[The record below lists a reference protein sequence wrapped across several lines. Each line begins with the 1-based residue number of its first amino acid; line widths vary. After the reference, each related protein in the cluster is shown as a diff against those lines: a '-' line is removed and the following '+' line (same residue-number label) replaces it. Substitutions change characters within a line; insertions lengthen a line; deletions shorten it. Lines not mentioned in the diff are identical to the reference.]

1 MSVPVLVT
9 GGAGYVGSH
18 CCKALAAA
26 GFLPIVY
33 DNLSTGH
40 RWAVKWGPLEE
51 GDVLDRARL
60 DAVIAKHKPVAGLH
74 FAALSQVGESM
85 TDPARYWRV
94 NVAGSLT
101 LLEALHAAAVKN
113 FVFSST
119 AAIFGIPARVP
130 IVEDQAQSP
139 INPYGQSKLAVER
152 ILTDF
157 SAAYGLRATALRYF
171 NAAGADAAAEIGED
185 HMPESHLIPLVLDA
199 AAGRRPD
206 IAVFG
211 EDYETP
217 DGTCL
222 RDYIHVADLADA
234 HVLALR
240 RLIDGGATR
249 FFNLGNGNGFSVREV
264 IATAKSVT
272 GRDFAVRR
280 APRRAGDP
288 PSLVADATQAKAT
301 LGWKP
306 QRAALELQV
315 ADAWRWHQAH
325 FAPLGGRDSASL

>member
-1 MSVPVLVT
+1 MTLPVLVT

-18 CCKALAAA
+18 CCKALARA
-26 GFLPIVY
+26 GFMPVVY
-33 DNLSTGH
+33 DNLTTGH
-40 RWAVKWGPLEE
+40 SWAVKWGPLEE

-60 DAVIAKHKPVAGLH
+60 DVVIAKHKPVAALH

-85 TDPARYWRV
+85 TAPARYWRV

-101 LLEALHAAAVKN
+101 LLEALQAADIRN

-119 AAIFGIPARVP
+119 AAIFGVPDRVP
-130 IVEDQAQSP
+130 IVEDQMHAP

-152 ILTDF
+152 IITDF

-171 NAAGADAAAEIGED
+171 NAAGADADAEIGED
-185 HMPESHLIPLVLDA
+185 HSPESHLIPLVLDA

-211 EDYETP
+211 EDYATP

-234 HVLALR
+234 HVLALK
-240 RLIDGGATR
+240 RLIGGGETR

-264 IATAKSVT
+264 IAAAQSVT

-280 APRRAGDP
+280 AERRPGDP
-288 PSLVADATQAKAT
+288 PSLVADAAQAKAV

-306 QRAALELQV
+306 QRAALDVQIT
-315 ADAWRWHQAH
+315 DAWRWHMTH
-325 FAPLGGRDSASL
+325 FSEPAKAG

>member
-1 MSVPVLVT
+1 MTIPVLVT

-18 CCKALAAA
+18 CCKALAFA
-26 GFLPIVY
+26 GFRPIVY

-40 RWAVKWGPLEE
+40 DWAVKWGPLET

-60 DAVIAKHKPVAGLH
+60 DEVIAKHKPVAALH

-85 TDPARYWRV
+85 TQPARYWRV

-101 LLEALHAAAVKN
+101 LLEALIAAEVKC

-119 AAIFGIPARVP
+119 AAIFGIPDRVP
-130 IVEDQAQSP
+130 IIEDQLHAP
-139 INPYGQSKLAVER
+139 INPYGQSKLAVEH
-152 ILTDF
+152 ILKDF
-157 SAAYGLRATALRYF
+157 TAAYGLRATALRYF
-171 NAAGADAAAEIGED
+171 NAAGADAESEIGED
-185 HMPESHLIPLVLDA
+185 HSPESHLIPLVLDA

-206 IAVFG
+206 IAMFG
-211 EDYETP
+211 EDYPTP

-234 HVLALR
+234 HVLALK
-240 RLIDGGATR
+240 RLLGGGETR

-264 IATAKSVT
+264 IATAKQVT
-272 GRDFAVRR
+272 GRDFAVRV
-280 APRRAGDP
+280 AARRAGDP

-301 LGWKP
+301 LGWAP
-306 QRAALELQV
+306 QRAALQV
-315 ADAWRWHQAH
+315 QIADAWRWHQSH
-325 FAPLGGRDSASL
+325 FAG

>member
-1 MSVPVLVT
+1 MSIPVLVT

-60 DAVIAKHKPVAGLH
+60 DSVIAKHKPLAGLH
-74 FAALSQVGESM
+74 FAALSQVAESM
-85 TDPARYWRV
+85 GDPARYWRV

-101 LLEALHAAAVKN
+101 LLEALHAAAVEN
-113 FVFSST
+113 FVFSSS
-119 AAIFGIPARVP
+119 AAIFGIPAHVP
-130 IVEDQAQSP
+130 IVEDQTQTP
-139 INPYGQSKLAVER
+139 INAYGQSKLAVER

-211 EDYETP
+211 EDYPTP

-222 RDYIHVADLADA
+222 RDYVHVADLAEA

-240 RLIDGGATR
+240 RLIDGGSTR

-264 IATAKSVT
+264 IATAKAVT
-272 GRDFAVRR
+272 GRDFAVRP
-280 APRRAGDP
+280 ADRRTGDP
-288 PSLVADATQAKAT
+288 PSLVADSTQAKAT

-306 QRAALELQV
+306 QRAALETQI
-315 ADAWRWHQAH
+315 ADAWRWHQMH
-325 FAPLGGRDSASL
+325 FAPRGVG

>member
-1 MSVPVLVT
+1 MAASVLVT

-18 CCKALAAA
+18 CCKALAYA
-26 GFLPIVY
+26 GYSPVVY
-33 DNLSTGH
+33 DNLTTGH

-60 DAVIAKHKPVAGLH
+60 DAVIAKHKPVAALH

-85 TDPARYWRV
+85 SEPARYWRV

-101 LLEALHAAAVKN
+101 LLEALIAADVKN

-119 AAIFGIPARVP
+119 AAIFGIPDRVP
-130 IVEDQAQSP
+130 IVEDQPHAP

-157 SAAYGLRATALRYF
+157 TAAYGLRATALRYF
-171 NAAGADAAAEIGED
+171 NAAGADAQSEIGED
-185 HMPESHLIPLVLDA
+185 HSPESHLIPLVLDA

-206 IAVFG
+206 IAMFG
-211 EDYETP
+211 EDYDTP

-234 HVLALR
+234 HVLALK
-240 RLIDGGATR
+240 RLIGGGETR

-264 IATAKSVT
+264 IAAAKRVT
-272 GRDFAVRR
+272 GRDFAVRA
-280 APRRAGDP
+280 APRRPGDP

-301 LGWKP
+301 LGWAP
-306 QRAALELQV
+306 QRAALEVQI
-315 ADAWRWHQAH
+315 ADAWRWHQSH
-325 FAPLGGRDSASL
+325 FPGGT

>member
-1 MSVPVLVT
+1 MSVHVLVT

-18 CCKALAAA
+18 CCKALAQA

-33 DNLSTGH
+33 DNLTTGH
-40 RWAVKWGPLEE
+40 DWAVKWGPLEV

-60 DAVIAKHKPVAGLH
+60 DAVIAKYKPVAALH

-85 TDPARYWRV
+85 TQPARYWRV

-101 LLEALHAAAVKN
+101 LLEALIAAEVKS

-119 AAIFGIPARVP
+119 AAIFGIPTRVP
-130 IVEDQAQSP
+130 IVEDQPYAP
-139 INPYGQSKLAVER
+139 INPYGQSKLAVEN
-152 ILTDF
+152 ILMDF

-171 NAAGADAAAEIGED
+171 NAAGADPDAQIGED
-185 HMPESHLIPLVLDA
+185 HAPESHLIPLVLDA

-206 IAVFG
+206 IAMFG
-211 EDYETP
+211 EDYATP

-222 RDYIHVADLADA
+222 RDYVHVDDLASA
-234 HVLALR
+234 HVLALK
-240 RLIDGGATR
+240 RLIGGGETR

-264 IATAKSVT
+264 IAAAKIVT
-272 GRDFAVRR
+272 GRDFAVRV

-288 PSLVADATQAKAT
+288 PSLVADSTQAKST

-306 QRAALELQV
+306 QRAAIETQIG
-315 ADAWRWHQAH
+315 DAWRWHQAH
-325 FAPLGGRDSASL
+325 FVASAGAKTA

>member
-18 CCKALAAA
+18 CCKALAYA
-26 GFLPIVY
+26 GYTPVVY
-33 DNLSTGH
+33 DNLTTGH

-60 DAVIAKHKPVAGLH
+60 DAVIAKHKPVAALH

-85 TDPARYWRV
+85 SEPARYWRV

-101 LLEALHAAAVKN
+101 LLEALIAAGVKN

-119 AAIFGIPARVP
+119 AAIFGIPDRVP
-130 IVEDQAQSP
+130 IVEDQPHAP

-157 SAAYGLRATALRYF
+157 TAAYGLRATALRYF
-171 NAAGADAAAEIGED
+171 NAAGADADSEIGED
-185 HMPESHLIPLVLDA
+185 HSPESHLIPLVLDA

-206 IAVFG
+206 IAMFG
-211 EDYETP
+211 EDYATP

-234 HVLALR
+234 HVLALK
-240 RLIDGGATR
+240 RLIGGGETR

-264 IATAKSVT
+264 IAAAKRVT
-272 GRDFAVRR
+272 GRDFVVRA
-280 APRRAGDP
+280 APRRPGDP

-301 LGWKP
+301 LGWAP
-306 QRAALELQV
+306 QRAALEVQI
-315 ADAWRWHQAH
+315 ADAWRWHVAH
-325 FAPLGGRDSASL
+325 FLAAKGTEA

>member
-1 MSVPVLVT
+1 MTIPVLVT

-18 CCKALAAA
+18 CCKALAYA
-26 GFLPIVY
+26 GFRPIVY

-40 RWAVKWGPLEE
+40 DWAVKWGPLEL

-60 DAVIAKHKPVAGLH
+60 DEVIAKHKPVAALH

-85 TDPARYWRV
+85 TQPARYWRV

-101 LLEALHAAAVKN
+101 LLEALIAAEVKC

-119 AAIFGIPARVP
+119 AAIFGIPDRVP
-130 IVEDQAQSP
+130 IVEDQLHAP
-139 INPYGQSKLAVER
+139 INPYGQSKLAVEH
-152 ILTDF
+152 ILKDF
-157 SAAYGLRATALRYF
+157 TAAYGLRATALRYF
-171 NAAGADAAAEIGED
+171 NAAGADAESEIGED
-185 HMPESHLIPLVLDA
+185 HSPESHLIPLVLDA

-206 IAVFG
+206 IAMFG
-211 EDYETP
+211 EDYPTP

-234 HVLALR
+234 HVLALK
-240 RLIDGGATR
+240 RLIGGGETR

-264 IATAKSVT
+264 IATAKQVT
-272 GRDFAVRR
+272 GRDFAVRV
-280 APRRAGDP
+280 AARRAGDP

-301 LGWKP
+301 LGWVP
-306 QRAALELQV
+306 QRAALQV
-315 ADAWRWHQAH
+315 QIADAWRWHQSH
-325 FAPLGGRDSASL
+325 FAG

>member
-1 MSVPVLVT
+1 MTIPVLVT

-18 CCKALAAA
+18 CCKALAFA
-26 GFLPIVY
+26 GFRPIVY

-40 RWAVKWGPLEE
+40 DWAVKWGPLEQ

-60 DAVIAKHKPVAGLH
+60 DEVIAKHKPVAALH

-85 TDPARYWRV
+85 TQPARYWRV

-101 LLEALHAAAVKN
+101 LLEALIAAEVKC

-119 AAIFGIPARVP
+119 AAIFGIPDRVP
-130 IVEDQAQSP
+130 IVEDQLHAP
-139 INPYGQSKLAVER
+139 INPYGQSKLAVEH
-152 ILTDF
+152 ILKDF
-157 SAAYGLRATALRYF
+157 TAAYGLRATALRYF
-171 NAAGADAAAEIGED
+171 NAAGADAQSEIGED
-185 HMPESHLIPLVLDA
+185 HSPESHLIPLVLDA

-206 IAVFG
+206 IAMFG
-211 EDYETP
+211 EDYPTP

-234 HVLALR
+234 HVLALK
-240 RLIDGGATR
+240 RLLGGGETR

-264 IATAKSVT
+264 IATAKQVT
-272 GRDFAVRR
+272 GRDFAVRV
-280 APRRAGDP
+280 AARRAGDP

-301 LGWKP
+301 LGWAP
-306 QRAALELQV
+306 QRAALQV
-315 ADAWRWHQAH
+315 QIADAWRWHQSH
-325 FAPLGGRDSASL
+325 FAG

>member
-1 MSVPVLVT
+1 MTLPVLVT

-18 CCKALAAA
+18 CCKALARA
-26 GFLPIVY
+26 GFQPVVY
-33 DNLSTGH
+33 DNLTTGH
-40 RWAVKWGPLEE
+40 AWAVKWGPLEE

-60 DAVIAKHKPVAGLH
+60 DAVIAKHKPVAALH

-85 TDPARYWRV
+85 IEPARYWRV

-101 LLEALHAAAVKN
+101 LLEALRAADIRN

-119 AAIFGIPARVP
+119 AAIFGVPDRVP
-130 IVEDQAQSP
+130 IIEDQAHAP

-152 ILTDF
+152 IIADF

-171 NAAGADAAAEIGED
+171 NASGADAEAEIGED
-185 HMPESHLIPLVLDA
+185 HSPESHLIPLVLDA

-211 EDYETP
+211 EDYPTP

-234 HVLALR
+234 HVLALK
-240 RLIDGGATR
+240 RLTGGGETR
-249 FFNLGNGNGFSVREV
+249 FFNLGNGNGFSVRQV
-264 IATAKSVT
+264 IAAAKSVT
-272 GRDFAVRR
+272 GRDFAVRV
-280 APRRAGDP
+280 APRRPGDP
-288 PSLVADATQAKAT
+288 PSLVADATQAKST

-306 QRAALELQV
+306 QRADIETQI
-315 ADAWRWHQAH
+315 ADAWRWHLAH
-325 FAPLGGRDSASL
+325 FTSPAGPR

>member
-1 MSVPVLVT
+1 MTIPVLVT

-18 CCKALAAA
+18 CCKALAYA
-26 GFLPIVY
+26 GLRPIVY

-40 RWAVKWGPLEE
+40 DWAVKWGPLEQ

-60 DAVIAKHKPVAGLH
+60 DEVIAKHKPVAALH

-85 TDPARYWRV
+85 TQPARYWRV

-101 LLEALHAAAVKN
+101 LLEALIAAEVKC

-119 AAIFGIPARVP
+119 AAIFGIPDRVP
-130 IVEDQAQSP
+130 IVEDQLHAP
-139 INPYGQSKLAVER
+139 INPYGQSKLAVEH
-152 ILTDF
+152 ILKDF
-157 SAAYGLRATALRYF
+157 TAAYGLRATALRYF
-171 NAAGADAAAEIGED
+171 NAAGADAESEIGED
-185 HMPESHLIPLVLDA
+185 HSPESHLIPLVLDA

-206 IAVFG
+206 IAMFG
-211 EDYETP
+211 EDYPTP

-234 HVLALR
+234 HVLALK
-240 RLIDGGATR
+240 RLIGGGETR

-264 IATAKSVT
+264 IATAKQVT
-272 GRDFAVRR
+272 GRDFAVRV
-280 APRRAGDP
+280 AARRAGDP

-301 LGWKP
+301 LGWAP
-306 QRAALELQV
+306 QRAALQV
-315 ADAWRWHQAH
+315 QIADAWRWHQSH
-325 FAPLGGRDSASL
+325 FAG